1 MTLLM
6 SIQLNSGLREDSG
19 KEPAQ
24 SLKQLFRRYGGAALT
39 PHSLL
44 KDTILYDFM
53 VQLKRSSLL
62 FLCLV
67 SPLL

>member
-1 MTLLM
+1 MTV
-6 SIQLNSGLREDSG
+6 QLNSGLKEDSG

-44 KDTILYDFM
+44 KDTILYGFM
-53 VQLKRSSLL
+53 VQLTRRALL
-62 FLCLV
+62 FFCLV
-67 SPLL
+67 SPPL

>member
-1 MTLLM
+1 MT
-6 SIQLNSGLREDSG
+6 IQLNSGLKEDSG

-24 SLKQLFRRYGGAALT
+24 SLKQLFQRYGGAALT

-53 VQLKRSSLL
+53 VQLKRSALL
-62 FLCLV
+62 FFCLV
-67 SPLL
+67 SPPL